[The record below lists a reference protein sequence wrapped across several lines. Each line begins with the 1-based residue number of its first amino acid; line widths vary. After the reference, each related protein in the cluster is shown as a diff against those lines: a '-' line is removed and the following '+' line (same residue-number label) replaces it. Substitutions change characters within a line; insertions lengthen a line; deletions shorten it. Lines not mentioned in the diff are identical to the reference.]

1 MPKDSHFRR
10 QPIAPEA
17 LPQFTS
23 GSLPGLCV
31 LPWRWDGGV
40 KILRDARRAN
50 LGNAHEFCLFPA
62 SSLPLRQRHHF
73 RSSVGSLVTL
83 DRRAN
88 SLTSGFLLGEGSD
101 HPIKVSLFFPRVSQ
115 VAMVTQRARPR
126 VQGSWP
132 GLRVPRFPL
141 SRLRPHRGKA
151 ERVQLGSPTIVQ
163 VGGQL
168 RLHPWLRHLCPAS
181 SSSEARPLP
190 PGQQLI

>member
-1 MPKDSHFRR
+1 MPKDSHFWR

-17 LPQFTS
+17 LLQLAS
-23 GSLPGLCV
+23 GSLSGLCV

-83 DRRAN
+83 DGRAN
-88 SLTSGFLLGEGSD
+88 SLTSGFLLEGGEARVATSQS
-101 HPIKVSLFFPRVSQ
+101 KSRSFSRVSQ
-115 VAMVTQRARPR
+115 VAMVTQRAHPR

-141 SRLRPHRGKA
+141 SRLRPRRGKA
-151 ERVQLGSPTIVQ
+151 ERVQLESPTIVQ
-163 VGGQL
+163 VSGQL
-168 RLHPWLRHLCPAS
+168 QLYPWLHL
-181 SSSEARPLP
+181 
-190 PGQQLI
+190 